1 MIKKS
6 FIMKEYYKP
15 KDVSNIL
22 CVSTRTIQNYCDEG
36 KLGFE
41 RTPKGHRIIPKNSLV
56 LLLDELGLLIND
68 DERIDVAY
76 ARVST
81 RKQEQRGDLDR
92 QVQNI
97 INYVVTKNPYNLM
110 TITDVASGLN
120 DNRKGLTKLITL
132 IQENKVKRIFVNYKD
147 RLTRFGFN
155 YIKMLCDF
163 HNVEI
168 IVISDAETDKSVS
181 EELAEDIISLIH
193 SFSGKLYG
201 LRRKIKDSIDDE

>member
-6 FIMKEYYKP
+6 FISKEFYKP

-22 CVSTRTIQNYCDEG
+22 GVSTRTVQNYCDEG

-41 RTPKGHRIIPKNSLV
+41 RTPKGHRVIPKNSLIA
-56 LLLDELGLLIND
+56 LLDELGLLLND
-68 DERIDVAY
+68 DDRIDVIY

-92 QVQNI
+92 QVQNVV
-97 INYVVTKNPYNLM
+97 NYVVTKNPYNLM
-110 TITDVASGLN
+110 IVTDVASGLN

-132 IQENKVKRIFVNYKD
+132 IQENKVKRVFVNYKD

-168 IVISDAETDKSVS
+168 VIVSETETDKSAS